1 MVLVVK
7 SDEKIKGD
15 DHDSTP
21 KTYRSNIS
29 LTIFNSA
36 VSVESSF
43 LYAGWRG
50 QRNGA
55 TSRNSQAKYR
65 WSSTLMVVVRFD
77 ISL

>member
-1 MVLVVK
+1 MIFVVK
-7 SDEKIKGD
+7 SDGKIKGD
-15 DHDSTP
+15 ENGSTP
-21 KTYRSNIS
+21 KNYRSNIS
-29 LTIFNSA
+29 LTIFKSA

-55 TSRNSQAKYR
+55 TCGNSQAKYR
-65 WSSTLMVVVRFD
+65 WSSTLMVVLRYD